1 MKLEFKMELKFKKLE
16 YYVRKTPFPTALT
29 WPHIIHD
36 QKKQQ
41 KKKKKNK
48 QTKISY
54 HMIHQC
60 TLHAFLTLLSK
71 VLEREIIQIKFAV
84 VFGMGQ
90 RDDITK
96 SVNVGL
102 HSFI

>member
-1 MKLEFKMELKFKKLE
+1 MELE

-29 WPHIIHD
+29 WPHIIHV

-41 KKKKKNK
+41 KKKKKTNK

-71 VLEREIIQIKFAV
+71 VLEREIIQIKLAV
-84 VFGMGQ
+84 VLDIGR
-90 RDDITK
+90 RDDIIK

-102 HSFI
+102 HANKTM

>member
-1 MKLEFKMELKFKKLE
+1 MELKFKKLE
-16 YYVRKTPFPTALT
+16 YYVRKTPFPIALT
-29 WPHIIHD
+29 WPHIIYVR
-36 QKKQQ
+36 KK
-41 KKKKKNK
+41 KTKKKNKTKQK

-54 HMIHQC
+54 HMLHQC
-60 TLHAFLTLLSK
+60 TLHAFITLLSK

-84 VFGMGQ
+84 VFDMGQ

-102 HSFI
+102 HSLV

>member
-1 MKLEFKMELKFKKLE
+1 MELE

-29 WPHIIHD
+29 WPHIIHV

-41 KKKKKNK
+41 KKKKKTNK

-71 VLEREIIQIKFAV
+71 VLEREIIQIKLAV
-84 VFGMGQ
+84 VLDMGQ

-96 SVNVGL
+96 LVNVGL
-102 HSFI
+102 HANKTM